1 MGAQTRYTRSSVANI
16 KRFGKKLI
24 KLAEKTPKSKL
35 NLVKNG
41 ERKKSDCLTLNK
53 RYLLIPIIIIK
64 SHVQRQSGK
73 QFQFETMN
81 V

>member
-41 ERKKSDCLTLNK
+41 ERKKKRLLDTQQTLSINTNNNHK
-53 RYLLIPIIIIK
+53 KPRPKTI
-64 SHVQRQSGK
+64 R
-73 QFQFETMN
+73 
-81 V
+81 